1 MTSAPMTDP
10 QSLLGRETDRR
21 GLFTGA
27 WRRPPAPVVV
37 RPPGALAGNEFEA
50 RCDGCG
56 DCAEVCPADAIRM
69 TGPATNMAATTP
81 QIEAE
86 VTPCV
91 MCEGLVCASA
101 CPRGALKPVEPGE
114 MHIALASR
122 NANACW
128 AEAGIDPG
136 CDHCYQRCPIRGT
149 AITWRAG
156 QGPRINATACTGC
169 GSCLWACPAQ
179 PKAISLTI

>member
-1 MTSAPMTDP
+1 MTDP
-10 QSLLGRETDRR
+10 QSVLGRETDRR

-27 WRRPPAPVVV
+27 WRRPSAPAIV
-37 RPPGALAGNEFEA
+37 RPPGALAPDDFA
-50 RCDGCG
+50 AQCDGCG
-56 DCAEVCPADAIRM
+56 ACVDACPVDAIRM
-69 TGPATNMAATTP
+69 TAPATAIARATP
-81 QIEAE
+81 QIEAAE
-86 VTPCV
+86 SACV

-114 MHIALASR
+114 MRIALASR
-122 NANACW
+122 NVNACW

-136 CDHCYQRCPIRGT
+136 CDHCYQRCPLRGR

-156 QGPRINATACTGC
+156 RGPRIDSAACTGC

-179 PKAISLTI
+179 PNAISLTAC